1 MATIGVLVRLVVAR
15 VRHAGV
21 RWAAVVAGL
30 ALALVTPV
38 LGAAVRSVTA
48 DAALR
53 RGISALDPGERSLTV
68 SFSGIA
74 VTDEVAALDRTVSGA
89 LARLGDQ
96 PVRRQVEFRP
106 ISDGRGGD
114 FALGGTDG
122 LASAVRL
129 VSGRLPSS
137 CTPTRCE
144 VVLVT
149 GAVGAGAA
157 GAATINAV
165 DVETSLGIVVVGSA
179 ERRDPLLLSGTFD
192 PGAASSVL
200 VGDGVQQVAAL
211 AALSHFGRSYGWVAS
226 LDFDQVRRTGADA
239 WAATSTAVAD
249 DLLTTSTFLALTTP
263 VDVLQ
268 REAARARTSADR
280 FALLGGSTGVV
291 LLGVAVVGG
300 AALRRDHEAFVG
312 AMRRRGAGRFQLAV
326 VVAGEVMVATV
337 TAAFVALA
345 GAGVV
350 AWLLA
355 ARAGLPGVRTASG
368 ALAAGL
374 PATVTLALAA
384 AALVAA
390 ALTVPADPRGTRAAW
405 RAVEVGAVVAAGA
418 ALLVASRG
426 GVGVGGQGGQGAG
439 DTLLPALPAL
449 WLVASGLLLARVWPA
464 VIALCGRL
472 VPRRAVGTRLGLSA
486 AGGRPLRPAATAALL
501 TAAVGGAV
509 FALGYRATLDRGA
522 ADQAAFA
529 VPLDGRVVGG
539 RALVRPLDALT
550 PAALA
555 GLPVDAHRVLRVAA
569 SVRVTPERGEAVQLV
584 GIDPAVLPA
593 MHRWSATVGADD
605 PSAVAARLADVTVPP
620 GLALPAGRRL
630 RIVTDGPP
638 VTVAVTAHVRA
649 ADGRE
654 RAVPLAVD
662 GGSGSGSAALPSL
675 VGELPDLG
683 SADLDSTGV
692 AGAPGSQDDGLH
704 LVALEL
710 REPTDD
716 ATFRLHALGEGTVD
730 LERPTGTLSL
740 GAMTVDDTAVP
751 SPWKGWAG
759 GSLTVGTDGATARL
773 PYELASTALTVSARP
788 DGPGTKAPVPVAVDP
803 TTAAEARGGLVTIIL
818 DRQAVTARVVATLR
832 RFPTVPDG
840 RFAVLAVDALSRL
853 VDLAT
858 PGAGQPGEVWLS
870 TRPEPGGASP
880 DATAAFHGPVFG
892 PLVVTSRATIQRTL
906 HTDPVARAAA
916 GLLLATVGLLLAVAV
931 TAVVLL
937 VHTERRDDA
946 GQLYA
951 WEADGVTPRTL
962 RASLWWRAVAV
973 ALPAVPVGVAV
984 GVGLSRLTARLVAVT
999 ATATTPVP
1007 PLVPGVGFG
1016 GAMLAVAVGVTMALA
1031 AAAVAASFALREAL
1045 SAAPTG
1051 AVSA

>member
-1 MATIGVLVRLVVAR
+1 MATPGVLLRLVAAR

-30 ALALVTPV
+30 VLALVLPV

-53 RGISALDPGERSLTV
+53 RGVGALDPGERSLTV
-68 SFSGIA
+68 SFSGSA
-74 VTDEVAALDRTVSGA
+74 GPDEVAALDRTVIAG
-89 LARLGDQ
+89 LARLGGN
-96 PVRRQVEFRP
+96 PPRRQVEYRP
-106 ISDGRGGD
+106 ITDGHGSD
-114 FALGGTDG
+114 FALGGTDD

-129 VSGRLPSS
+129 VSGRLPTS

-144 VVLVT
+144 VVQLAGT
-149 GAVGAGAA
+149 GNGTGSADAGSA
-157 GAATINAV
+157 
-165 DVETSLGIVVVGSA
+165 LGVAIVGSV

-192 PGAASSVL
+192 PGSASSVL

-211 AALSHFGRSYGWVAS
+211 AALSHFGRSYGWVAP
-226 LDFDQVRRTGADA
+226 LDLASVRRTGVDA
-239 WAATSTAVAD
+239 WAASSTAVAD
-249 DLLTTSTFLALTTP
+249 ELLTTSTFLAMTTP

-268 REAARARTSADR
+268 REAARARTSANR

-312 AMRRRGAGRFQLAV
+312 ALRRRGAGRGQIAAV
-326 VVAGEVMVATV
+326 VLGEVVMAIAVAT
-337 TAAFVALA
+337 ALA
-345 GAGVV
+345 LGGAAAA

-355 ARAGLPGVRTASG
+355 GRAGLPRLHTASH
-368 ALAAGL
+368 AVSAGL
-374 PATVTLALAA
+374 SATLSLAVVA

-390 ALTVPADPRGTRAAW
+390 TLTVPADPRGTRAAW
-405 RAVEVGAVVAAGA
+405 RAVELGAVVAAGA

-426 GVGVGGQGGQGAG
+426 GVGVGGRIGGQGAG

-449 WLVASGLLLARVWPA
+449 WLVASALLLARLWPA
-464 VIALCGRL
+464 AIAGCGRL
-472 VPRRAVGTRLGLSA
+472 VPRRAVGARLGLSA

-550 PAALA
+550 PAALSA
-555 GLPVDAHRVLRVAA
+555 LPLDAHPVLRVAA
-569 SVRVTPERGEAVQLV
+569 SVRVTPERGEAVQVV
-584 GIDPAVLPA
+584 GVDAGTLPA
-593 MHRWSATVGADD
+593 MHRWSAVVGADD
-605 PSAVAARLADVTVPP
+605 PAAVAARLADVTVPA
-620 GLALPAGRRL
+620 GVALPSGQRL
-630 RIVTDGPP
+630 RIVSDGPAI
-638 VTVAVTAHVRA
+638 TVAVTAHVRA
-649 ADGRE
+649 VDGRE

-662 GGSGSGSAALPSL
+662 AGSGPAAVQSL

-683 SADLDSTGV
+683 SPSASGPQG
-692 AGAPGSQDDGLH
+692 AGLQ

-710 REPTDD
+710 RQPTDD
-716 ATFRLHALGEGTVD
+716 ATFRLHAIGEGAVD
-730 LERPTGTLSL
+730 VEQPTGTLSL
-740 GAMTVDDTAVP
+740 GAMTVDDTVVP
-751 SPWKGWAG
+751 APWTGWAG
-759 GSLTVGTDGATARL
+759 GSLTAGADGATASV
-773 PYELASTALTVSARP
+773 PYELASTALTLSARP
-788 DGPGTKAPVPVAVDP
+788 DGPGSTMPLPVAVDP
-803 TTAAEARGGLVTIIL
+803 TTAGEARGGLVTIIL
-818 DRQAVTARVVATLR
+818 DRQAVTAKVVATLP

-840 RFAVLAVDALSRL
+840 RFAVAAVDALSRL
-853 VDLAT
+853 VDLTT
-858 PGAGQPGEVWLS
+858 PGAGQPGELWLS
-870 TRPEPGGASP
+870 TRPVPGGATP
-880 DATAAFHGPVFG
+880 DVAPAFGAPVFA
-892 PLVVTSRATIQRTL
+892 PLVVTTRDTIHRTL

-916 GLLLATVGLLLAVAV
+916 GLLLAAAGLLAAVAIS
-931 TAVVLL
+931 ALVLL

-951 WEADGVTPRTL
+951 WEADGVTPRAL
-962 RASLWWRAVAV
+962 RASLWWRAIAV

-999 ATATTPVP
+999 ATATAPVP

-1016 GAMLAVAVGVTMALA
+1016 GAMLAIAAGVAIALA
-1031 AAAVAASFALREAL
+1031 SAAVAASLALREPL
-1045 SAAPTG
+1045 PVPPSG